1 MHVDLDRLLTR
12 SRDEHY
18 KRFAECLFFE
28 LMAKGPPPKKV
39 RGKAARATNMSR
51 LSIQSVA
58 TTFSEAQTIADE
70 TANHDDSVMTTASV
84 MTQGGTKKPARGR
97 KPAAAKTKKAKAKKA
112 EPVEILE
119 DEQDGDVPP
128 QPPPKPTRGRKR
140 ASDAVDDPNV
150 TKAEAPAP
158 KKRATR
164 KASEAIAD
172 TVVMA
177 PSEEAEMEDAPAPPP
192 KQPAGRKK
200 GRASTTKA
208 TTRKT
213 SGSSV
218 KSKASTASL
227 RAQAEEAD
235 LEIERQLQADLERPL
250 TDEEYHTAD
259 SESEREKAGPA
270 PIKGKKTADAR
281 KGAQRQENKK
291 HQQDYAMFDP
301 APIHKDDDADVSAEL
316 KALEDDMGVQSKP
329 EQLEIP
335 KKGKRAAGT
344 RKVSKQTKKA
354 KEEAQPPPP
363 TDEDDIDE
371 LSLAMPEE
379 TGPEGIEDHD
389 ASSATVIT
397 KPAPARA
404 STGRP
409 RGRPKK
415 SSTGPE
421 IVAEEPQ
428 PALEPVRKPEPE
440 VQDDQEPKFDV
451 LHDTSEPEAEV
462 QEHNLPEEHSL
473 TLQSPDAATSP
484 PTQSH
489 SPIRTNKSLPPVPPP
504 SSPPQV
510 IDEQE
515 PPPTTPRAIAN
526 RPIPPT
532 HSAKQATISP
542 TPSPQSSDAENQ
554 PPSSSTAPPPTAKRL
569 PLPVVSLLPAATPHR
584 NPASSPTRRNI
595 IGGIQSAQ
603 PWKPVDLDVVFA
615 LVGQTEGDGAEGDVE
630 RLLMKGGGE
639 LSTPER
645 NMTVEE
651 WVFYNA
657 GLAEEML
664 RRECEGM
671 VGVFEREGKRAMG
684 VLEGLVVE

>member
-1 MHVDLDRLLTR
+1 M
-12 SRDEHY
+12 
-18 KRFAECLFFE
+18 
-28 LMAKGPPPKKV
+28 
-39 RGKAARATNMSR
+39 
-51 LSIQSVA
+51 QSVA
-58 TTFSEAQTIADE
+58 TTFSEAQTVADE

-84 MTQGGTKKPARGR
+84 MTQGGTKKAARGR
-97 KPAAAKTKKAKAKKA
+97 KPAAAKTRKAKAKKE

-119 DEQDGDVPP
+119 DGQDGDVPP
-128 QPPPKPTRGRKR
+128 PPPPKPARGRKR
-140 ASDAVDDPNV
+140 ASDAVEDPDV

-164 KASEAIAD
+164 KASEVIAD
-172 TVVMA
+172 NTVTA
-177 PSEEAEMEDAPAPPP
+177 TSEEAQMEDAPAPPP

-200 GRASTTKA
+200 GRASATKA
-208 TTRKT
+208 TTLKT
-213 SGSSV
+213 SVSSL

-227 RAQAEEAD
+227 RAQAEEHD
-235 LEIERQLQADLERPL
+235 REIERQLQVDVERPL
-250 TDEEYHTAD
+250 ADEEYLTAD
-259 SESEREKAGPA
+259 TEAERERAAPA
-270 PIKGKKTADAR
+270 PARGKKTAAAR
-281 KGAQRQENKK
+281 KAAQSQEEKRSE
-291 HQQDYAMFDP
+291 DYAMFDP
-301 APIHKDDDADVSAEL
+301 APVHNDEDADVSAEL
-316 KALEDDMGVQSKP
+316 RALEAEMKAEPEP
-329 EQLEIP
+329 EQLQVP
-335 KKGKRAAGT
+335 KKGRKAAGT

-354 KEEAQPPPP
+354 KEAARPRQS
-363 TDEDDIDE
+363 TAEDDVDE
-371 LSLAMPEE
+371 LSMAIPDEA
-379 TGPEGIEDHD
+379 GPETIEDHD

-397 KPAPARA
+397 KTAPART

-415 SSTGPE
+415 SSMGPQP
-421 IVAEEPQ
+421 VVDEPQ
-428 PALEPVRKPEPE
+428 PARKPVAEPEPE
-440 VQDDQEPKFDV
+440 VEDDDEPNFVV
-451 LHDTSEPEAEV
+451 LHDISKPEAEE
-462 QEHNLPEEHSL
+462 QENDLPEEPSL
-473 TLQSPDAATSP
+473 SLQSPDAATSP

-504 SSPPQV
+504 SSPPRAQ
-510 IDEQE
+510 DEQQ
-515 PPPTTPRAIAN
+515 PPPTTPRPVAR

-554 PPSSSTAPPPTAKRL
+554 PPSSSTAPPPTAKRP
-569 PLPVVSLLPAATPHR
+569 PLPAVSLPPAATPQR
-584 NPASSPTRRNI
+584 NPLSPSRRNI

-603 PWKPVDLDVVFA
+603 PWKPVDLDVAFA

-630 RLLMKGGGE
+630 RLLTKGGGE
-639 LSTPER
+639 LSTPEK

-671 VGVFEREGKRAMG
+671 VGVFEREGRRAMG

>member
-1 MHVDLDRLLTR
+1 
-12 SRDEHY
+12 
-18 KRFAECLFFE
+18 
-28 LMAKGPPPKKV
+28 
-39 RGKAARATNMSR
+39 MSR
-51 LSIQSVA
+51 LSMQSVA

-70 TANHDDSVMTTASV
+70 TANHDDSVMTTASA
-84 MTQGGTKKPARGR
+84 MTQGGTKKAARGR
-97 KPAAAKTKKAKAKKA
+97 KPAAAKTRKTKAKKE

-119 DEQDGDVPP
+119 DEQDRDVPP
-128 QPPPKPTRGRKR
+128 PPPPKPTRGRKR
-140 ASDAVDDPNV
+140 ASDAVEDPEI

-172 TVVMA
+172 NAGTLTT
-177 PSEEAEMEDAPAPPP
+177 SEEAEMEDAPAPPP
-192 KQPAGRKK
+192 KQPVGRKK
-200 GRASTTKA
+200 GRASTTKT
-208 TTRKT
+208 TTRKD

-250 TDEEYHTAD
+250 TDEEYLTAD

-270 PIKGKKTADAR
+270 STEGKKTAAAR
-281 KGAQRQENKK
+281 KAAQRQEAKK
-291 HQQDYAMFDP
+291 RNEDYAMFDP
-301 APIHKDDDADVSAEL
+301 APMHKDEDADVSAEL
-316 KALEDDMGVQSKP
+316 KALEDEMKAEPGP

-335 KKGKRAAGT
+335 KKGRKAAGA

-354 KEEAQPPPP
+354 KEAARPPPAAAE
-363 TDEDDIDE
+363 DEIDE

-379 TGPEGIEDHD
+379 AGPEVMEVHD
-389 ASSATVIT
+389 TSSATVIT
-397 KPAPARA
+397 KTAPVRT

-409 RGRPKK
+409 RGRAKK
-415 SSTGPE
+415 SSTGPQP
-421 IVAEEPQ
+421 VVEEPQ
-428 PALEPVRKPEPE
+428 PAPEPVEEPEPE
-440 VQDDQEPKFDV
+440 IEDHQGPDFEV
-451 LHDTSEPEAEV
+451 LHDISEPEAEE
-462 QEHNLPEEHSL
+462 QEDNVPEEHSL
-473 TLQSPDAATSP
+473 SLQSPDAATSP

-489 SPIRTNKSLPPVPPP
+489 SPLRTNKSLPPVPPP
-504 SSPPQV
+504 SSPPQAN
-510 IDEQE
+510 DEQQA
-515 PPPTTPRAIAN
+515 PPTTPRPVAH
-526 RPIPPT
+526 RPIPPS

-569 PLPVVSLLPAATPHR
+569 PLPAVSLLPAATPQR
-584 NPASSPTRRNI
+584 NPVSPSRRNI

-630 RLLMKGGGE
+630 RLLMKGGGD
-639 LSTPER
+639 LTTPER

-671 VGVFEREGKRAMG
+671 VGVFEREGRRAMG